1 MKKILTAIL
10 AASLLMML
18 ILPAAVQA
26 EQQEEV
32 PAESGVLFELGNGLS
47 SLLDKDGPL
56 VGLFS
61 EGGSLSSVVPEGI
74 DVEKTAEELSKEL
87 SNPSSA
93 LYQAAAG
100 VAGSVLDEEGNLDM
114 QKAIDLAMGL
124 FGNEETVSSIEEK
137 SDMVEDALTEE
148 ARIAAEAYGKEALLK
163 TVGASDEQ
171 IVSMLP
177 IESKKAEDGS
187 VELLAYFRLWTYAKD
202 KDALKEQESAEC
214 VLYLK
219 LKKGE
224 DGQFAVTEAK
234 EAGKSTFD
242 ADLEEMCAAIGTTRE
257 TYDLTLKAGEFEK
270 YVRMM
275 GYLDEHPDVKLIQ
288 LGDELLGYEDLSAM
302 MEKALNEMLT
312 EILGN

>member
-100 VAGSVLDEEGNLDM
+100 VVEAFWM
-114 QKAIDLAMGL
+114 KKAIWICRKPLIWPWGFLEMKKRFL
-124 FGNEETVSSIEEK
+124 
-137 SDMVEDALTEE
+137 
-148 ARIAAEAYGKEALLK
+148 R
-163 TVGASDEQ
+163 
-171 IVSMLP
+171 
-177 IESKKAEDGS
+177 SKK
-187 VELLAYFRLWTYAKD
+187 K
-202 KDALKEQESAEC
+202 
-214 VLYLK
+214 
-219 LKKGE
+219 
-224 DGQFAVTEAK
+224 
-234 EAGKSTFD
+234 
-242 ADLEEMCAAIGTTRE
+242 AIW
-257 TYDLTLKAGEFEK
+257 L
-270 YVRMM
+270 RM
-275 GYLDEHPDVKLIQ
+275 L
-288 LGDELLGYEDLSAM
+288 
-302 MEKALNEMLT
+302 
-312 EILGN
+312 